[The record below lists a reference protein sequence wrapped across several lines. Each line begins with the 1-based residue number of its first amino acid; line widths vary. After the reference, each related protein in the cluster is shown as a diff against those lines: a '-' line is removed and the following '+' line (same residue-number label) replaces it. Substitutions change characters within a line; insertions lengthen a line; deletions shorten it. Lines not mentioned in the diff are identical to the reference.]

1 MSAIKFETVK
11 PLLTDIKVLINEV
24 AEFYDLDLARKLET
38 AVGKGL
44 DKYYEKFKEE
54 ENRSKSLMKSLNMCF
69 DTAREMLKEERE
81 IQNKLDIEKDK
92 AEYDRDYYRDEVYR
106 LRGL

>member
-1 MSAIKFETVK
+1 MSVKFETVK
-11 PLLTDIKVLINEV
+11 PLLTDIKSLINEV

-38 AVGKGL
+38 AIGKGL

-54 ENRSKSLMKSLNMCF
+54 NRSKSLMESRNMCI
-69 DTAREMLKEERE
+69 DTAREMLDEERK
-81 IQNKLDIEKDK
+81 IQDKLYMERDQ

-106 LRGL
+106 LRSVN